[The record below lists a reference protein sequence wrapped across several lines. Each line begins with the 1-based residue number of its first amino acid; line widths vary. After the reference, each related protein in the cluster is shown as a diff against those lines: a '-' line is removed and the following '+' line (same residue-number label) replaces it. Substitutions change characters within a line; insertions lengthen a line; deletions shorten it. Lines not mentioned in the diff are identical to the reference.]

1 MKKRFN
7 ILTAI
12 SACLIFS
19 VLPGCGC
26 GQQQEVMETVS
37 AVEETEIESE
47 SISIEETTEEE
58 TIPEETTMEQTE
70 STEEQSETVIETE
83 GIEIQDMS
91 AVMYTTA
98 NVVLRQEPSTESEKL
113 RTVSAGEEVGVTG
126 QTADGLWF
134 RVKDTEKGTGY
145 ISGEYLSSEKPV
157 IQEPSSSVNND
168 SVTNDQEQSQQ
179 QGTVPVDSLTEAQQK
194 VVDQINQG
202 QQQTGGTPVD
212 NGGSAEADALLGGA
226 PTGATD
232 LPPVSGDL
240 DISNGT
246 DVGLHAAD

>member
-1 MKKRFN
+1 
-7 ILTAI
+7 
-12 SACLIFS
+12 
-19 VLPGCGC
+19 
-26 GQQQEVMETVS
+26 
-37 AVEETEIESE
+37 
-47 SISIEETTEEE
+47 
-58 TIPEETTMEQTE
+58 
-70 STEEQSETVIETE
+70 
-83 GIEIQDMS
+83 
-91 AVMYTTA
+91 MYTTA